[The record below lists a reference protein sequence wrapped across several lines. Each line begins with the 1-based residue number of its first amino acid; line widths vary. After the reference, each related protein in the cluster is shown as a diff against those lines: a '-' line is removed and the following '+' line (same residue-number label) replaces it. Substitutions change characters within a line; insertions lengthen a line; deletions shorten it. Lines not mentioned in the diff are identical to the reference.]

1 MSNDTLIKFNIGDDC
16 PIFDGMYDYSAIY
29 AGASL
34 DATRKLMSGM
44 SDIAINWSGGLHHA
58 KSQNHLGFVMLMILY

>member
-1 MSNDTLIKFNIGDDC
+1 
-16 PIFDGMYDYSAIY
+16 MYDYSAIY

-34 DATRKLMSGM
+34 DATKLISGM

-58 KSQNHLGFVMLMILY
+58 KNLNHRGFAMLMILC